1 VILRLA
7 LVAAAVLAACF
18 VSACGSGQKSTA
30 AAPETVVQTIAAGEL
45 GEQGTLRA
53 CVDLASPPF
62 AFVRAGRKTG
72 FEVELLSRMARRL
85 GVDLVWVP
93 TPRADF
99 ATVLADRK
107 CDVIVSRLGYDLDTQ
122 FHLNVG
128 ALQYIALPLV
138 LVQPAGSGRTPVAF
152 ADLCGRRLAV
162 VAWTAPAFDAVE
174 QEKACRDGGEATLRL
189 VEAPTSVSALEL
201 VRGGTAEAVLDDSF
215 SAAALLTGRDG
226 FDTVEVTGRKGYI
239 AIGYRAR
246 RLSTEGGLHAAL
258 LSLYDDGVVRKLAAQ
273 WHLDGATLL
282 PLP

>member
-1 VILRLA
+1 VRLA
-7 LVAAAVLAACF
+7 LLAVAVLATT
-18 VSACGSGQKSTA
+18 ACGSERQASTTVRTD
-30 AAPETVVQTIAAGEL
+30 TVVRTISAGEL

-62 AFVRAGRKTG
+62 AFSRAGRETG
-72 FEVELLSRMARRL
+72 FEVELLTRMARRL
-85 GVDLVWVP
+85 GLDLVWVP
-93 TPRADF
+93 TRRPAF
-99 ATVLADRK
+99 ATVLTARK

-138 LVQPAGSGRTPVAF
+138 LVTPAGSVTAPVAMTE
-152 ADLCGRRLAV
+152 LCGRRLAV

-174 QEKACRDGGEATLRL
+174 QQKTCRDEGGVALR
-189 VEAPTSVSALEL
+189 VIEAPSSRSALEL
-201 VRGGTAEAVLDDSF
+201 VRSGRAEALLEDVF
-215 SAAALLTGRDG
+215 SARSLVADEDDLK
-226 FDTVEVTGRKGYI
+226 TVEVTGRKGYI

-258 LSLYDDGVVRKLAAQ
+258 LTLYDDGVVRKLAAQ